1 MRSAV
6 AIRRAAGTLL
16 VSAAALG
23 LSCGAAGAAADFSGK
38 RVTIVVPFSEGGGTD
53 SWTRMM
59 VPYLEKTLPGNPTVV
74 VLNKP
79 GAGGIPG
86 TNYYHDKAPN
96 DGTMIYAL
104 SISVAMNYAFRDPRI
119 KFKLEEFHP
128 VLSSP
133 RGSTYY
139 VRKELGLGEIK
150 DIKGKVLKLQSTPP
164 DKLIFGG
171 RTPTS
176 VDMTY
181 RVTLSL
187 LGVEVHSVW
196 GLGGTGPMALGFERG
211 EFTISGENT
220 LAFMNT
226 RKHMIDS
233 GIAQAIFTSGN
244 FDDNGKYTR
253 DPARPDLP
261 SVVEAYEAVYGKK
274 PSGPAYEAWESLVK
288 LSIVMNKTLLLHPS
302 VNKEAVEAWRTAVRE
317 MLKNAD
323 FRKIADQELGPY
335 PQIVGEP
342 IREIMKKAL
351 TIDPE
356 AHAWL
361 AKYVK
366 TRYDVDL
373 TPKSASSRFPG
384 CPLARL
390 PARDPSGSA
399 SAAEGNLSSRA
410 LHDTL
415 RPAGRRV
422 CRERMPPRSTPAWR
436 MSCPPFFAPCS
447 SCWGFSS
454 APWASRCFRRS
465 RWTSRPAI
473 PTGAPS
479 RLPSRSRSSS
489 ACCWFRSPS
498 APELS

>member
-1 MRSAV
+1 MKSV
-6 AIRRAAGTLL
+6 DTIRRAAGTLL

-23 LSCGAAGAAADFSGK
+23 LTVAAAGAADFSGK

-59 VPYLEKTLPGNPTVV
+59 VPYLEKTLPGKPTVV
-74 VLNKP
+74 VMNRP
-79 GAGGIPG
+79 GGGGIPG
-86 TNYYHDKAPN
+86 TNYYAEHAPS

-119 KFKLEEFHP
+119 KFKLEDFQP

-139 VRKELGLGEIK
+139 VRKELGIGDVK
-150 DIKGKVLKLQSTPP
+150 DLKGKVLKLQSLPP

-181 RVTLSL
+181 RVSLSL
-187 LGVEVHSVW
+187 LGIEVKSVW

-220 LAFMNT
+220 LAFLT
-226 RKHMIDS
+226 QRKHMIDS
-233 GIAQAIFTSGN
+233 GVAQAIFTSGN
-244 FDDNGKYTR
+244 FDENGKYTR

-261 SVVEAYEAVYGKK
+261 TIVEAYEAVYGKK
-274 PSGPAYEAWESLVK
+274 PSGPAFEAFESLAK
-288 LSIVMNKTLLLHPS
+288 LGIVMNKTLLLHPK
-302 VNKEAVEAWRTAVRE
+302 VTKDAVEAWRTAVRE
-317 MLKNAD
+317 MLKNED
-323 FRKIADQELGPY
+323 FLKFAKEELGPY

-342 IREIMKKAL
+342 IREIMAKAL
-351 TIDPE
+351 NIDPD

-373 TPKSASSRFPG
+373 APK
-384 CPLARL
+384 
-390 PARDPSGSA
+390 
-399 SAAEGNLSSRA
+399 
-410 LHDTL
+410 
-415 RPAGRRV
+415 
-422 CRERMPPRSTPAWR
+422 
-436 MSCPPFFAPCS
+436 
-447 SCWGFSS
+447 
-454 APWASRCFRRS
+454 
-465 RWTSRPAI
+465 
-473 PTGAPS
+473 
-479 RLPSRSRSSS
+479 
-489 ACCWFRSPS
+489 
-498 APELS
+498 